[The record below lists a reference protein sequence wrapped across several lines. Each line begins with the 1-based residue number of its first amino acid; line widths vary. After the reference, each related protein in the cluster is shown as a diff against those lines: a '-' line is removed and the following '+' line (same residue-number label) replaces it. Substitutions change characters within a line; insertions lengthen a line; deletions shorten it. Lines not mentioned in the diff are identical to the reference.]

1 MGTSAADFSTDVGI
15 LAGYDVSDLHVMVPT
30 EANDEL
36 RESMMA
42 KVKSTGM
49 KFLVPRVRH
58 VKVPTAGTAFSTN
71 YRITSGDGHSLLAV
85 LSAVQSQT
93 ETGIANY
100 NISNLATGT
109 KAIGAKVVSQQTRL
123 DSKTLS
129 DSRQNCADMDDY
141 NQIKDALK
149 DSAISSAKVW
159 NYNRC
164 YFDSWS
170 NSSSAKWLADFA
182 NYKDGKDL
190 MEKDL
195 NYSIEATTANA
206 SQYLHLWIITQGT
219 MEITPQGTVNLF

>member
-1 MGTSAADFSTDVGI
+1 MGQQLQD
-15 LAGYDVSDLHVMVPT
+15 
-30 EANDEL
+30 
-36 RESMMA
+36 
-42 KVKSTGM
+42 
-49 KFLVPRVRH
+49 
-58 VKVPTAGTAFSTN
+58 
-71 YRITSGDGHSLLAV
+71 
-85 LSAVQSQT
+85 QT
-93 ETGIANY
+93 ETANLNY
-100 NISNLATGT
+100 NVSNLAPTT
-109 KAIGAKVVSQQTRL
+109 KAIGAKVVSQLTRL
-123 DSKTLS
+123 DSKPLS
-129 DSRQNCADMDDY
+129 DSRQVCADMDDY

-170 NSSSAKWLADFA
+170 NTRSARWLADFA

-219 MEITPQGTVNLF
+219 MEITPQGSVNLF